1 MTEKIK
7 KFIESKIF
15 SNSIIALIIINAFVL
30 GAESYQEISEKHGEV
45 LRAIDHAILYVF
57 VVELVLRIWVYR
69 FKFFK
74 DSWNIFDFIIVAVS
88 LLPANE
94 AFSVLRALRVLRI
107 LRLISAFPRLRR
119 VVQGLLHAIPGIGSI
134 GAILVIL
141 FYVFAVIS
149 TKLFGAEYPDWF
161 GNLHL
166 SLFSLF
172 QIMTL
177 EGWADM
183 VRKIMETHPYAW
195 IFFIIYILVST
206 FTVLNLFIAV
216 IVDAMQSNH
225 ETEVAED
232 AQEHK
237 LLNEIKAELAEIKSK
252 LK

>member
-1 MTEKIK
+1 MTPKIK
-7 KFIESKIF
+7 KLIESKIF
-15 SNSIIALIIINAFVL
+15 INSIIALILVNAFVL
-30 GAESYQEISEKHGEV
+30 GLESYPEISAQYGSI
-45 LRAIDHAILYVF
+45 LRAVDHAILYVF
-57 VVELVLRIWVYR
+57 VIELALRIWVYR
-69 FKFFK
+69 LKFFR
-74 DSWNIFDFIIVAVS
+74 DSWNIFDFIIVAIS
-88 LLPANE
+88 LLPASE

-149 TKLFGAEYPDWF
+149 TKLFGQEYPEWF

-183 VRKIMETHPYAW
+183 VRKIMQTHPYAW
-195 IFFIIYILVST
+195 IFFVIYILIST

-225 ETEVAED
+225 EAEVAED
-232 AQEHK
+232 EKEHK
-237 LLNEIKAELAEIKSK
+237 LLHEIKAELAEIKSK